1 MAPPQA
7 APTRP
12 PSTDVTGLHGLW
24 PHNRRATGQRRIRRT
39 EGQPAVVHRK
49 RSEKS
54 EADTLERSR
63 RRCCVCFGLHND
75 LSVKRGQIAHLD
87 GDPSNTVPENLAFLC
102 LDHHDEYDSKTSQSK
117 SLQLAEVKRYRSE
130 LYSHLDTH
138 SELGVADTGAAQP
151 NWDRLSVRQRNAVLM
166 EMPHKCTHCGYSFFV
181 MPRLEPGKNVYVKA
195 ATCPNCGNAD
205 VVSRFYE
212 A

>member
-1 MAPPQA
+1 MV
-7 APTRP
+7 R
-12 PSTDVTGLHGLW
+12 
-24 PHNRRATGQRRIRRT
+24 
-39 EGQPAVVHRK
+39 RK
-49 RSEKS
+49 RSEKA
-54 EADTLERSR
+54 EVDTLERSR
-63 RRCCVCFGLHND
+63 RRCCVCFGLNSD
-75 LSVKRGQIAHLD
+75 LGVKRGQIAHLD

-117 SLQLAEVKRYRSE
+117 SLQLAEVKRYRSA
-130 LYSHLDTH
+130 LYAHLDTH
-138 SELGVADTGAAQP
+138 NELGVADSGAAQP

-181 MPRLEPGKNVYVKA
+181 TPRLEPDKNVYVKA

-205 VVSRFYE
+205 PISRFYE